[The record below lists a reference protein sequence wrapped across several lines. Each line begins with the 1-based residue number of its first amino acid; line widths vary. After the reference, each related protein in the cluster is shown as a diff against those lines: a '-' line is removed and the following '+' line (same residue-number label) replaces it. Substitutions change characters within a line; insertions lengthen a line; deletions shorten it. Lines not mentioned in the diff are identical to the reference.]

1 MVKRSP
7 VEDRLQAVV
16 DGLPVSVED
25 VAAVVSGRLR
35 HATAGADV
43 VFVDAAVADQLFDA
57 GA

>member
-25 VAAVVSGRLR
+25 VAAVVAGRSR
-35 HATAGADV
+35 HAGHG
-43 VFVDAAVADQLFDA
+43 VDLAFGDPTVDRLLDA